1 MLSASLQAETEQ
13 KKQLEDDLQHSR
25 DLVRTSIIIHGPA
38 WLCKVFRFCI
48 LMGLLF
54 IQLKASKTQETLDL
68 VQEELS
74 EQKQMSSDLETQSKE
89 KQSSL
94 DQQVGI
100 SLDHIPEKETSDSQ
114 SQTNGTTASSLSGHG
129 SDREAADHPGRERE
143 AAPGD
148 GGAAQQSVICQPAE

>member
-1 MLSASLQAETEQ
+1 
-13 KKQLEDDLQHSR
+13 
-25 DLVRTSIIIHGPA
+25 
-38 WLCKVFRFCI
+38 
-48 LMGLLF
+48 MGLLF

-74 EQKQMSSDLETQSKE
+74 EQKQMSSDLETQSKK

-114 SQTNGTTASSLSGHG
+114 SQTYGTTASSLSG
-129 SDREAADHPGRERE
+129 REAAEHPGRERG

-148 GGAAQQSVICQPAE
+148 GGAAQQSVMCQPAE